1 MHILQGLYNARAK
14 IQYSQKLKNMFFA
27 LKDYSGGIQ
36 VEFRWNSGIWS
47 TLTLH
52 YFLANHTL
60 FYARRRAPAPART
73 LHCTLSTRTRK
84 ARAAQNKA
92 MCFLTSMLYWLH
104 LVSFSPLPP
113 RPPIA
118 LHCPMHADSE
128 YEVLVGN
135 VRVQAVAALH

>member
-1 MHILQGLYNARAK
+1 MPCASWFLWTTRARAFSLRYVA
-14 IQYSQKLKNMFFA
+14 I
-27 LKDYSGGIQ
+27 
-36 VEFRWNSGIWS
+36 
-47 TLTLH
+47 H